1 MNLTLSKMPEEPFLP
16 SLYYID
22 SLIGKNFLGILPTIT
37 NLETKIQI
45 QLGEIPISEAKTT
58 CFNTHVLLVNHSFY
72 SLKLLGCEPAAIL
85 YLRRLISHTTLL
97 EVC

>member
-1 MNLTLSKMPEEPFLP
+1 MS
-16 SLYYID
+16 SLYSMNI
-22 SLIGKNFLGILPTIT
+22 LISKNFLGILPTIT
-37 NLETKIQI
+37 KLEIKIQI

-58 CFNTHVLLVNHSFY
+58 CINTQVLLVNHSCY

-85 YLRRLISHTTLL
+85 YLRRLISQTTLL